1 MDGPAT
7 IAERVEGVRQRIAAA
22 CAAAGRDPESV
33 TLVAV
38 SKTQPPEAVR
48 AAADC
53 GLRVFGENRVQEAG
67 FKIPL
72 CPGHL
77 DWHLV
82 GHLQANK
89 ARPAVRLFSTIHSI
103 DSVGLLRRVDEI
115 AAEEG
120 RRPRVLI
127 EVNVSGEASKN
138 GMAPDDVPAALEA
151 ANGLRCVEVAGLM
164 TMPPYCEDPER
175 ARGFFRV
182 LRELRDRCSAETGFA
197 LPELSMGMSMD
208 FEVAIGE
215 GATLVRVGTDL
226 FGGRGSPWRP
236 SAEDEESTKS

>member
-1 MDGPAT
+1 MQ
-7 IAERVEGVRQRIAAA
+7 RVRERIAAA
-22 CAAAGRDPESV
+22 CAAAGRDPEGV
-33 TLVAV
+33 ALVAV

-48 AAADC
+48 EAADC

-103 DSVGLLRRVDEI
+103 DSVDLLRRIDAI
-115 AAEEG
+115 AGEEG
-120 RRPRVLI
+120 RRPRVLL
-127 EVNVSGEASKN
+127 EVNVSGEGSKN
-138 GMAPDDVPAALEA
+138 GMRPDDVPAALEA
-151 ANGLRCVEVAGLM
+151 ANGLRCIEVAGFM

-175 ARGFFRV
+175 ARGFFRT
-182 LRELRDRCSAETGFA
+182 LRGLRDRCAAATGFA

-226 FGGRGSPWRP
+226 FGARGSPWRP
-236 SAEDEESTKS
+236 AGETET

>member
-1 MDGPAT
+1 MDGELGIP
-7 IAERVEGVRQRIAAA
+7 ERVEQVRRRLEAA
-22 CAAAGRDPESV
+22 CVAAGRPPEEV

-53 GLRVFGENRVQEAG
+53 GLRIFGENRVQEAG

-77 DWHLV
+77 DWHLI
-82 GHLQANK
+82 GHLQSNK
-89 ARPAVRLFSTIHSI
+89 VRPAVRWFTTIHSI
-103 DSVGLLRRVDEI
+103 DSADLLGRVDAI
-115 AAEEG
+115 AGEEG
-120 RRPRVLI
+120 RRLRVFL
-127 EVNVSGEASKN
+127 EVNVSGEGSKN
-138 GMAPDDVPAALEA
+138 GMQPDAVPAALEA
-151 ANGLRCVEVAGLM
+151 ANGLHHVEVVGFM

-175 ARGFFRV
+175 ARGFFRA
-182 LRELRDRCSAETGFA
+182 LRELRDRSAAESGFA

-215 GATLVRVGTDL
+215 GATMVRIGTDL
-226 FGGRGSPWRP
+226 FGARGSPWRP
-236 SAEDEESTKS
+236 AAGGEEP

>member
-1 MDGPAT
+1 MDEPAT
-7 IAERVEGVRQRIAAA
+7 IAERVGRVRERMAAA
-22 CAAAGRDPESV
+22 CRAAGRDPDSV
-33 TLVAV
+33 ALVAI

-48 AAADC
+48 EAADC

-89 ARPAVRLFSTIHSI
+89 ARAAVRLFSTIHSVDSADLLCRI
-103 DSVGLLRRVDEI
+103 DAI
-115 AAEEG
+115 AGDEG
-120 RRPRVLI
+120 RRPRVLL
-127 EVNVSGEASKN
+127 EVNVSGEGSKN
-138 GMAPDDVPAALEA
+138 GMPPDAVRAALET
-151 ANGLRCVEVAGLM
+151 ANGLRCVAVAGFM

-175 ARGFFRV
+175 ARGFFRT
-182 LRELRDRCSAETGFA
+182 LRVLRDRCAAETGFA

-226 FGGRGSPWRP
+226 FGSRGSPWRP
-236 SAEDEESTKS
+236 VVEGEGP